1 MMSAVRLPLLSS
13 VLLVPVIRPRGELAQ
28 SLGEFLDEGV
38 RLGVVP
44 GKLSG

>member
-1 MMSAVRLPLLSS
+1 MGAGWLPPLPP

-28 SLGEFLDEGV
+28 ALGELLDEGV

-44 GKLSG
+44 GKVSG